1 MATLLTLRCVYCDA
15 EIMLSEDSQA
25 ARVAGTDPRQQ
36 MRRHIFAGHSPDQ
49 IADHERKIA
58 WLIDM
63 LFFRCPSDP
72 QRWRGNIDA
81 MVTHLLSES

>member
-1 MATLLTLRCVYCDA
+1 MASPLLLRCVHCGA
-15 EIMLSEDSQA
+15 EITLNEDSQA
-25 ARVAGTDPRQQ
+25 TRAAGTDPRQQ

-49 IADHERKIA
+49 IDDHERKIA

-72 QRWRGNIDA
+72 QRWRANIDA
-81 MVTHLLSES
+81 MLTHLLSEN